1 MILYNITNLR
11 KIYDKRTVLDIDK
24 LTIEKGEVY
33 TLTGPNGAG
42 KTTFLKILALLD
54 VPSHGE
60 IEFMGKQISYTEKA
74 LHQARQNVVLLDQ
87 NPIMFTGTVR
97 ENVGFGLRMRKKD
110 KVQIEKRVVEMLDL
124 VGMKKFIDHDANG
137 LSGGETKRVALARA
151 LAIAPEVLIC
161 DEPSANVD
169 NENQEMILDALGRA
183 NKIQGTSIVFSTHY
197 LSQGSRLSDKILLL
211 QNGKLSDILNE
222 NIYRAQLVEKGDEY
236 STCQLSGQV
245 VLKVKTDQLY
255 SDAEFKVWL
264 DPETIN
270 ISRAKSGEGK
280 DVQATNSFTGQLL
293 EIGLQKGMVKLCVDV
308 GVRVIVHINYEQYR
322 KLGLLIGDKLTL
334 NVDYSAIRCTQI

>member
-11 KIYDKRTVLDIDK
+11 KIYDKRTVLDINK

-60 IEFMGKQISYTEKA
+60 IEFMGKQISYTEKS

-197 LSQGSRLSDKILLL
+197 LSQGSRLSDKVLLL

-245 VLKVKTDQLY
+245 VLNVKTDQLC

-264 DPETIN
+264 DPETISV
-270 ISRAKSGEGK
+270 SRAKSGEGK

-293 EIGLQKGMVKLCVDV
+293 EVGLQKGMVKLCVDV
-308 GVRVIVHINYEQYR
+308 GVRVIVHISYERYR